1 MTLTITW
8 NTAKYPRASARA
20 IIFHFERSL
29 RSDSVIRLPCSGTMK
44 SLPSIAFTFTETS
57 FAFFV
62 VLESWVGRWLFFV
75 FVSDFVAAF
84 IVFSYRNLKRY
95 LSIPYFSSK
104 SKKIWYSSLFLLYI
118 LIILFY
124 ICSKVDPHQYR
135 YTDNFSQLFF
145 LVLPLLIYWFQ
156 NRDKE

>member
-20 IIFHFERSL
+20 IIFHFERSF
-29 RSDSVIRLPCSGTMK
+29 RSDSVIHFHCSGTMK

-95 LSIPYFSSK
+95 LSIPSFSQK
-104 SKKIWYSSLFLLYI
+104 SKKIWDSPLFPLYI
-118 LIILFY
+118 LTILFY
-124 ICSKVDPHQYR
+124 IIFLAWE
-135 YTDNFSQLFF
+135 FSIFKNVPLGSEAHNHW
-145 LVLPLLIYWFQ
+145 LVSPSP
-156 NRDKE
+156 